1 MFRPCGVVR
10 RGRKFFCFCRPISV
24 TRVIHVSERADAER
38 CSALAE
44 LFGVD
49 GSFSVSA
56 ARFPSRGLFTFRNG
70 RMRNDVPPLRSCS
83 AWTEVFLFLPPV
95 FRHAGCSLFGAGG
108 CGTMF
113 RPCGGIIRTA
123 QKKSRLKDWLRTGFF
138 LLRLFRLRAGT
149 EDFPRRGNRFREEWV
164 PRSFSPRQ
172 PLLFLFPSRLSFRDM
187 SR

>member
-1 MFRPCGVVR
+1 MRNDVPPLRGCSLFGAGGCGTMFRPCGVVR
-10 RGRKFFCFCRPISV
+10 RGRKFFCFCRPFSV
-24 TRVIHVSERADAER
+24 TRVVRFSERAGAER
-38 CSALAE
+38 GSALAG

-56 ARFPSRGLFTFRNG
+56 ARFPSRGSLAFRNG
-70 RMRNDVPPLRSCS
+70 RMRNDVPPLRRDDSDS
-83 AWTEVFLFLPPV
+83 A
-95 FRHAGCSLFGAGG
+95 
-108 CGTMF
+108 
-113 RPCGGIIRTA
+113 
-123 QKKSRLKDWLRTGFF
+123 KKSRLKDWLRTGFF